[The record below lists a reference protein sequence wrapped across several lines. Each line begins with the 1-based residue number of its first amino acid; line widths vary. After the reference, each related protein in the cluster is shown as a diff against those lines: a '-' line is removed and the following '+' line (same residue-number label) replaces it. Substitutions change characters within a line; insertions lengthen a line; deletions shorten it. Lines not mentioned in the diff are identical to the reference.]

1 VLTSALQIGAAISV
15 AAVGSLFFA
24 VLGEGT
30 GRDAY
35 AHAFGLAQ
43 AATSAALLGA
53 LLLSIPRGL
62 VGDKRPPV
70 PRRGAR

>member
-1 VLTSALQIGAAISV
+1 
-15 AAVGSLFFA
+15 

-62 VGDKRPPV
+62 VGDKRPTV